1 MAKKRR
7 KSPLIIIILVLFY
20 GAYSYFDLDRYI
32 PLNDTLSGVLDTAL
46 GNQTSSQGGSDQESD
61 STAQEMTSFG
71 NSETSPSAKAAG
83 LDSSRKAGSAVDD
96 DLLHFATWNVRI
108 LSDNSR
114 DDEELKLIAG
124 IMDNY
129 EFIAVQELRDTKV
142 LDRLMAMLPESYAY
156 IASDPVGRG
165 VKELYAYIYNSQ
177 VVSLNG
183 SSYLYNDSK
192 DIFIREPYIADF
204 QAGAFDFTVI
214 TMHSIYGDSISDRR
228 IEASYL
234 DTVIF
239 EADSRERNEKDLIL
253 TGDFNLPGDDH
264 AWDIT
269 DYTALVVPE
278 QKTTITDTS
287 SYDNIWLSEEHTYSS
302 EFHSFDTV
310 YRFDEELFNDDD
322 KAARLA
328 VSDHRPVSVFF
339 KTHRDDD

>member
-32 PLNDTLSGVLDTAL
+32 PLNDTLSAVLD
-46 GNQTSSQGGSDQESD
+46 
-61 STAQEMTSFG
+61 TSFG
-71 NSETSPSAKAAG
+71 NQSVSQGAAQQRDSTPQETLSMENSSAISEAGTSADSSVNPSAN
-83 LDSSRKAGSAVDD
+83 SAVDD

-142 LDRLMAMLPESYAY
+142 LDRLMAMLPESYTY

-177 VVSLNG
+177 VVSHSD
-183 SSYLYNDSK
+183 SSYLYDDSK

-204 QAGAFDFTVI
+204 QAGEFDFTVI

-228 IEASYL
+228 MEASYM
-234 DTVIF
+234 DSVIL
-239 EADSRERNEKDLIL
+239 EADSRDPDEKDIIL

-264 AWDIT
+264 AWDIIG
-269 DYTALVVPE
+269 YTALVSPE

-322 KAARLA
+322 KAASLA
-328 VSDHRPVSVFF
+328 VSDHRPVSLFF
-339 KTHRDDD
+339 RTNMDDD